1 MKRIILIIFL
11 IIFAAIPV
19 YSHDLQNS
27 QKQEK
32 KPVVQIRETVKLNGQ
47 VQYDDAEVE
56 TIYLEED
63 IEKPTVDI
71 PSKTLTL
78 PADVLNITSNANTY
92 RSALARSMVNR
103 DRLTYIMPLYASVT
117 ETYHG
122 FSYGQTWGQEISRSQ
137 IEENTSFFL
146 RYDTPKWFSLAAFI
160 KQSANQDIG
169 TQYNIL
175 KISPELHIT
184 DRLTIK
190 NAFSTYMNLPKNK
203 SEITLV
209 YTPSLSKYADALK
222 FELGFA
228 ESYYRNGQRSSAVSF
243 STGFKL

>member
-1 MKRIILIIFL
+1 MKRLILAIFL
-11 IIFAAIPV
+11 IFFAVVPV
-19 YSHDLQNS
+19 YSYDSQNP
-27 QKQEK
+27 QKQDK
-32 KPVVQIRETVKLNGQ
+32 TPVVQIKETMKLNGQ
-47 VQYDDAEVE
+47 VQYDDAEIE

-71 PSKTLTL
+71 PQKTLTL
-78 PADVLNITSNANTY
+78 PANVLNITSNANTY

-103 DRLTYIMPLYASVT
+103 DRLTDIVPLYAAIT

-137 IEENTSFFL
+137 LEENTSFFL

-175 KISPELHIT
+175 KVSPEWHIT
-184 DRLTIK
+184 DRLTLK
-190 NAFSTYMNLPKNK
+190 HAFSTYMNLPKNK
-203 SEITLV
+203 NEITLV

-228 ESYYRNGQRSSAVSF
+228 ESYYRNGQRSSAISF

>member
-1 MKRIILIIFL
+1 MKRVVFIIFL
-11 IIFAAIPV
+11 IIFTVVPV
-19 YSHDLQNS
+19 YSQDS
-27 QKQEK
+27 QRPKKQEIT
-32 KPVVQIRETVKLNGQ
+32 PVGQIRETVKLNGQ

-63 IEKPTVDI
+63 IEKPKVDI
-71 PSKTLTL
+71 PQKTLTL
-78 PADVLNITSNANTY
+78 PVDALNITSNANTY
-92 RSALARSMVNR
+92 RSALARAMINR
-103 DRLTYIMPLYASVT
+103 DRLTNIVPLYAAIT

-137 IEENTSFFL
+137 LEENTSFFI
-146 RYDTPKWFSLAAFI
+146 RYDAPKWFSLATFI

-175 KISPELHIT
+175 KIVPEWHIT
-184 DRLTIK
+184 DRLTLK
-190 NAFSTYMNLPKNK
+190 SAFSTYMNMPKNK
-203 SEITLV
+203 NEITLV
-209 YTPSLSKYADALK
+209 YTPALSKYADALK

-228 ESYYRNGQRSSAVSF
+228 ESFYRSGQRSSAVSF